1 MCTGLTC
8 FVVVFPVVAV
18 EGVVVLKEV
27 IDRAVFCTM
36 WVVLEGFPKS
46 MCMVLEW
53 YCSSYSF
60 GGVLGTVL
68 EWCCPLYCF
77 SMVLGAV
84 LKWNCPLCCFSVVV
98 GMVLG
103 WYCPLYC
110 FNHRYCRIWKTFEDA
125 PLDVLILK
133 LGTFSPLTTF
143 SSG

>member
-1 MCTGLTC
+1 MHWIDL
-8 FVVVFPVVAV
+8 FVVILPVIAV

-27 IDRAVFCTM
+27 IDCAMFCTM

-53 YCSSYSF
+53 YCSSY
-60 GGVLGTVL
+60 
-68 EWCCPLYCF
+68 CF
-77 SMVLGAV
+77 SAVLSTV
-84 LKWNCPLCCFSVVV
+84 LKWYCPLCCFGTVL

-110 FNHRYCRIWKTFEDA
+110 FNHRSCRIWKTFEDA

-133 LGTFSPLTTF
+133 LGTFFPFTTF